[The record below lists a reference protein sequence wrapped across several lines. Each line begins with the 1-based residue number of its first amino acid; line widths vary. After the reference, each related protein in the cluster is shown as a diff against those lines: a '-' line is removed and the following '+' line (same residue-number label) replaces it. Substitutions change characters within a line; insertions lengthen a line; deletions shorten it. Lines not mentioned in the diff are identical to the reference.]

1 MKIVFILYYIL
12 CLMIGATLG
21 LVISNKIK
29 K

>member
-12 CLMIGATLG
+12 CLMIGITLG
-21 LVISNKIK
+21 LVIRNKIK